1 MGKGSALKGKKG
13 NAASCAGS
21 PGDQLVCVSEE
32 VQPRHYVYVG
42 KAPPNEAVGATKGS
56 PTKGSKGASTWNA
69 EKGTGKPGGKADK
82 GKGLKGGK
90 PSGSSPS
97 SGGDQFE
104 TPTPKRRTTEC
115 LESGTPPTRPN
126 PNPSPTTSPNDPKLT
141 GTGTPKGHG
150 CNTKGAWQK
159 GVVDQ
164 GGKGKQGGKTG
175 AKGAKGAGVGPSAAD
190 QGVKGALD
198 QTGKGKT
205 GTTKGAAHQSD
216 GKGSNGA
223 TAAAD
228 GSDNSSMASNCKGK
242 IGKGAAGLDQKGTTK
257 GAVDQSTKG
266 AVDQGVKGG
275 LDHKGKGKK
284 GTTKG
289 ADQSG
294 GKSSNGAAAVDPSRD
309 DTSLDHGAAVAPD
322 QTSGKGTKGKPTSK
336 GKTVCDPVGKGT
348 KGSDGKGET
357 KSAPV
362 GKGKKGSE
370 DGKGKTKCAPV
381 GKGKKGSEDGKGKT
395 KCAPVGKGKKGS
407 ENGKGKT
414 KCAPV
419 GEGNDVATADQTG
432 HASEVG
438 KRPVENEEDV
448 DRRVRRRVSI
458 LRMDTGISTMSDGN
472 GPVEMEPLATSVDLQ
487 RIPDA
492 ALTGPG
498 DIPLQQRKA
507 LNESLRRRM
516 KNGQGGLHNFDY
528 NDWSQSIENKLT
540 SFEAYGKGS
549 FEFLKAFLLDR
560 ENLAS
565 ITVEPY
571 YEELSETKDK
581 ETFTELPLC
590 LIKEKYEHLPGGQ
603 TGKKHPQSDSE
614 NMMIYKVFDS
624 IKTSSSNINR
634 CGNRTSATMTASNN
648 KAERTAIAEVLQA
661 KAASMTI
668 RDLCDKAV
676 YVAAGLGGCGLA
688 NQEGLIAQLG
698 KITQQCI
705 TIRDEMQQMVFDA
718 KPLEECLE
726 SMQHYKPQLQDFQ
739 IQVNDAEGIWQGQ
752 ERRKASAKR
761 KLEKAEEKKKKEAAK
776 AAGEE
781 MEEDDDAGQ
790 PDEEWDD
797 MEEENK
803 YWEEGA
809 D

>member
-42 KAPPNEAVGATKGS
+42 KAPPNEAVGATKGT

-175 AKGAKGAGVGPSAAD
+175 AKGAKGAGVDPSAAD

-492 ALTGPG
+492 A
-498 DIPLQQRKA
+498 
-507 LNESLRRRM
+507 
-516 KNGQGGLHNFDY
+516 
-528 NDWSQSIENKLT
+528 
-540 SFEAYGKGS
+540 YGKGS
-549 FEFLKAFLLDR
+549 WPNGFEFLKAFLLDR

-661 KAASMTI
+661 KAASMT
-668 RDLCDKAV
+668 KPSTA
-676 YVAAGLGGCGLA
+676 LGSKG
-688 NQEGLIAQLG
+688 NKG
-698 KITQQCI
+698 KGKGKKGKGKKD
-705 TIRDEMQQMVFDA
+705 RFDR
-718 KPLEECLE
+718 
-726 SMQHYKPQLQDFQ
+726 
-739 IQVNDAEGIWQGQ
+739 I
-752 ERRKASAKR
+752 
-761 KLEKAEEKKKKEAAK
+761 
-776 AAGEE
+776 
-781 MEEDDDAGQ
+781 
-790 PDEEWDD
+790 
-797 MEEENK
+797 
-803 YWEEGA
+803 
-809 D
+809 